1 MNIIGFLG
9 ASVLLTLMPGPDI
22 IFVITQSISQGK
34 KAGILTALG
43 LSTGIIVHTT
53 AASLGISL
61 ILYESATAFN
71 ILKYLGAA
79 YLIFLGIQAILE
91 RNKNNFKLGNSSSQ
105 DYKKLFKKGILMNIL
120 NPKVSLFFLAFLP
133 QFVSSNSK
141 NPSLEMMFL
150 GLIFMIQGVIIF
162 SIISILAERLSEKL
176 MKNPKISKTVNWIK
190 ASVFLLIGINLA
202 LGSK

>member
-9 ASVLLTLMPGPDI
+9 ASVLITLMPGPDI

-91 RNKNNFKLGNSSSQ
+91 RNKNNFKLGNSPSQ
-105 DYKKLFKKGILMNIL
+105 EYKKLFKKGILMNIL

-133 QFVSSNSK
+133 QFVSANSK

-150 GLIFMIQGVIIF
+150 GLIFMFQAIIIF
-162 SIISILAERLSEKL
+162 SLISILAERLSEKL

>member
-43 LSTGIIVHTT
+43 LCTGIIVHTT

-61 ILYESATAFN
+61 ILYESATAFS

-79 YLIFLGIQAILE
+79 YLIFLGIQAILQ
-91 RNKNNFKLGNSSSQ
+91 RNKDSFNLGNTPSQ
-105 DYKKLFKKGILMNIL
+105 EYKKLFKKGILMNIL

-133 QFVSSNSK
+133 QFVSANSK

-150 GLIFMIQGVIIF
+150 GFLFMIQAIIIF
-162 SIISILAERLSEKL
+162 SLVSILAEKLSEKL
-176 MKNPKISKTVNWIK
+176 MKNPKISKAVNWIK
-190 ASVFLLIGINLA
+190 ASVFLFIGINLA

>member
-1 MNIIGFLG
+1 M
-9 ASVLLTLMPGPDI
+9 
-22 IFVITQSISQGK
+22 
-34 KAGILTALG
+34 
-43 LSTGIIVHTT
+43 
-53 AASLGISL
+53 

-91 RNKNNFKLGNSSSQ
+91 RNKDSFKLGNAPLQ
-105 DYKKLFKKGILMNIL
+105 EYKKLYKKGILMNIL

-150 GLIFMIQGVIIF
+150 GFLFMFQAIIIF
-162 SIISILAERLSEKL
+162 SIVSILAEKLSEKL

-190 ASVFLLIGINLA
+190 ASVFLLIGLSLA
-202 LGSK
+202 L